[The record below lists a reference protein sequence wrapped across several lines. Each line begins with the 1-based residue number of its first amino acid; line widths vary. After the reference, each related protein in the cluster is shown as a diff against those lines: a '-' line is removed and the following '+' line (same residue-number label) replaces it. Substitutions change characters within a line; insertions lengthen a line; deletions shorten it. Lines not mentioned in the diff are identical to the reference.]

1 MSLPSAMSQKVTVPD
16 RNFLSGVPDHGTRFN
31 GIPSHP
37 DYGANTTLSGTQLAA
52 NLFPPILHDE
62 AESRHTHTQVGEI
75 MRLDHAPS
83 RALAC
88 FENGLLCA

>member
-1 MSLPSAMSQKVTVPD
+1 
-16 RNFLSGVPDHGTRFN
+16 
-31 GIPSHP
+31 IPSHP